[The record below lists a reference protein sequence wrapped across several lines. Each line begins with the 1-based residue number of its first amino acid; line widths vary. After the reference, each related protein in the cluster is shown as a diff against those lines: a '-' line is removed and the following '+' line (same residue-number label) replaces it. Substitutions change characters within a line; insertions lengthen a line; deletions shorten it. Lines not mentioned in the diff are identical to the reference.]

1 MPADNVRA
9 NELLPTATPLEHC
22 CGRSGW
28 GAVLD
33 VDFASAQHSTINCQ
47 CCSNSHRA
55 SRVIQSLGLT
65 VWANCVIILTYKQT
79 LGANQMGY
87 FTDTDFDS
95 TLDMIDAV
103 NEVVERNIRKFDQVP
118 ASDLG
123 LDIRCGR
130 LMVDIVDEVIA
141 VPNHNI
147 RMLDY
152 YGGFEYIKEGEGR
165 VTVGDYTFFT
175 SDNERVN
182 DCFEALR
189 DSIDE

>member
-1 MPADNVRA
+1 
-9 NELLPTATPLEHC
+9 
-22 CGRSGW
+22 
-28 GAVLD
+28 
-33 VDFASAQHSTINCQ
+33 
-47 CCSNSHRA
+47 
-55 SRVIQSLGLT
+55 
-65 VWANCVIILTYKQT
+65 
-79 LGANQMGY
+79 MGF

-95 TLDMIDAV
+95 SLDMIDAV
-103 NEVVERNIRKFDQVP
+103 NEVVERNIRTKFNQVP

-130 LMVDIVDEVIA
+130 VLVDMVDQVIA

-175 SDNERVN
+175 SDNDRVD
-182 DCFEALR
+182 DCFKSLEA
-189 DSIDE
+189 SVDE

>member
-1 MPADNVRA
+1 
-9 NELLPTATPLEHC
+9 
-22 CGRSGW
+22 
-28 GAVLD
+28 
-33 VDFASAQHSTINCQ
+33 
-47 CCSNSHRA
+47 
-55 SRVIQSLGLT
+55 
-65 VWANCVIILTYKQT
+65 
-79 LGANQMGY
+79 MGY

-103 NEVVERNIRKFDQVP
+103 NEVVERNIRTNFTQVP

-123 LDIRCGR
+123 LDLRCGR
-130 LMVDIVDEVIA
+130 VLIDIADEVIA

-175 SDNERVN
+175 SDSERVN
-182 DCFEALR
+182 DCFEAVR
-189 DSIDE
+189 NSIEVDE